1 MLTQFRILFHQTL
14 KAEFADRERV
24 ISPILFAMVILVV
37 VAFTFGEPA
46 PELRP
51 AAFVAQVFLSLLL
64 ATQTALARA
73 FDPEHQDRAFDLLRA
88 APVSPGAIFLAKL
101 AVVLM
106 QGATILVP
114 SIAISALFCG
124 VSLPPDRLF
133 AFTGLCLLTVAGLG
147 SLGVTLAAMTLKAH
161 ARTVLF
167 PLLFFPL
174 STPLLLAGTQGGAAI
189 VAPETMVAA
198 ATMISGWVT
207 VSMSANVIFL
217 TLGILLFG
225 ELVKS
230 D

>member
-1 MLTQFRILFHQTL
+1 VRAFRVIFRQTL

-24 ISPILFAMVILVV
+24 LSPLLFAMVILVV
-37 VAFTFGEPA
+37 IAFTFGEPA
-46 PELRP
+46 PESRP
-51 AAFVAQVFLSLLL
+51 AAFIAQVFLSLIL

-73 FDPEHQDRAFDLLRA
+73 FDPEQQDRAFDLLRA
-88 APVSPGAIFLAKL
+88 APISPGSIYVAKL
-101 AVVLM
+101 LVVVM

-114 SIAISALFCG
+114 SIAVSALFCG
-124 VSLPPDRLF
+124 VSLAPDRLAAF
-133 AFTGLCLLTVAGLG
+133 AGLCLLTVAGLG

-167 PLLFFPL
+167 PLLYFPL
-174 STPLLLAGTQGGAAI
+174 ATPLLLAGTQGGIALI
-189 VAPETMVAA
+189 APETVVTAA
-198 ATMISGWVT
+198 STVSGWVT
-207 VSMSANVIFL
+207 IALSANAIFL